1 MQHTYKAIELPAINT
16 NIIKSMLGLRLVEK
30 PLPEIGEQQLLVK
43 MEAASCNP
51 SDIAFLQGT
60 YNVKKTIP
68 CVPGFEG
75 AGVIVACGSTLK
87 SKEWIGK
94 RVSCFTQRDK
104 DGTWAEYFLADKNE
118 VIVVG
123 DQLDAQQA
131 ATFFINPFTAWG
143 LFDIALERESK
154 AIIINAAGS
163 QVAAFMVAL
172 AAKHG
177 IKTIGIVRKAE
188 TATML
193 ANHGFDALLVSTG
206 EDFAAQLKAIAWELE
221 ATTAYDAVGGE
232 ATGQLVNCLPP
243 DSEVVVYGG
252 LSAKAAAEISIMQLI
267 FNNVIIT
274 GFNLN
279 DWIELADAE
288 EFVEVKEAL
297 IDLIRSKTVYTRVQL
312 EVPVTDVVKGLRT
325 YITSMS
331 AGKMLIRF

>member
-1 MQHTYKAIELPAINT
+1 MQQSYKAIELPAINA

-30 PLPEIGEQQLLVK
+30 AMPEIGERQLLVK

-60 YNVKKTIP
+60 YNVKKTMP

-75 AGVIVACGSTLK
+75 AGIIVACGTGLK
-87 SKEWIGK
+87 SKEWVGK
-94 RVSCFTQRDK
+94 RVSCFTQKDK
-104 DGTWAEYFLADKNE
+104 DGTWAEYFLAGENE
-118 VIVVG
+118 VIVV
-123 DQLDAQQA
+123 DEQLDAQQA

-172 AAKHG
+172 AARHG
-177 IKTIGIVRKAE
+177 VKTIGIVRKPE
-188 TATML
+188 TAAML
-193 ANHGFDALLVSTG
+193 ADQGFDALLVSTG
-206 EDFAAQLKAIAWELE
+206 EDFAAQLKAVAWELD

-252 LSAKAAAEISIMQLI
+252 LSAKAAADISIMQLI

-279 DWIELADAE
+279 DWLELYDSE
-288 EFVEVKEAL
+288 EFDEVKEVL
-297 IDLIRSKTVYTRVQL
+297 TDLVRSKTVNTRLQL
-312 EVPVTDVVKGLRT
+312 EVPITDVVRGLRS